1 MKQFAY
7 LMTVLALSA
16 CGSDG
21 SPSGNGNIRSNYHTR
36 GQVGAFPNEAKES
49 NDNITQVMSRS
60 DAQRADFVKYR
71 LNLNGYE
78 NTPTEETDLLAI
90 ANAAFDIAAFI
101 NGDTTEL
108 RPTDNNVLRAAL
120 SVIMADMG
128 ACADAGNAEAIN
140 ACISGFSGGTDF
152 ASKVNQ
158 VYLNTESGLT
168 ADELNFHKSD
178 GTDDTLTFTINAAGK
193 ITDVTVDGVSYE
205 RNKNTFE
212 NGTKKLT
219 YSSGMAGATQPLLYS
234 DFGEY
239 VITDTATNT
248 TTRQLFYAG
257 YDDAKKIAI
266 DKIWWPGVNGTI
278 EFKGRA
284 IGTVSNGTNAK
295 TDLNGEA
302 RLLFYGATKRS
313 ELSANFS
320 NWYDVTVTSDDTIS
334 FDNFQGDAAYKFA
347 TSGDGVSH
355 AGAEFNVNY
364 YDSKSKPSKIEGGEK
379 FFDPT
384 EAVGGA
390 QYSEGNIEMDM
401 VFGVKKQ

>member
-7 LMTVLALSA
+7 LMAVLALAA

-49 NDNITQVMSRS
+49 NDNITQVMSRK

-71 LNLNGYE
+71 LNLNGYG
-78 NTPTEETDLLAI
+78 NAPTEETDLLAI

-101 NGDTTEL
+101 NGDTTKSL
-108 RPTDNNVLRAAL
+108 PTDNNVLRAAL

-219 YSSGMAGATQPLLYS
+219 YSSGMAGWTQPLLYS

-257 YDDAKKIAI
+257 YDDAKKIATSNI
-266 DKIWWPGVNGTI
+266 ALVGESSAK
-278 EFKGRA
+278 FQGRA
-284 IGTVSNGTNAK
+284 IGTVANGENTQK
-295 TDLNGEA
+295 LNGNAE
-302 RLLFYGATKRS
+302 LTFNGSLS
-313 ELSANFS
+313 ELNATFD
-320 NWYDVTVTSDDTIS
+320 NWYNVVVNSDGNIS
-334 FDNFQGDAAYKFA
+334 FKDFTGDAAYKF
-347 TSGDGVSH
+347 SSDDENFRP
-355 AGAEFNVNY
+355 GAEFNVNY

>member
-7 LMTVLALSA
+7 LMAVLALSA

-101 NGDTTEL
+101 NGDTTKSL
-108 RPTDNNVLRAAL
+108 PTDNNVLRAAL

-168 ADELNFHKSD
+168 ADKLNFHKSD

-219 YSSGMAGATQPLLYS
+219 YSSGMAGWTQPLLYS

-257 YDDAKKIAI
+257 YDDAKKIATSDI
-266 DKIWWPGVNGTI
+266 ALVGESSAK
-278 EFKGRA
+278 FQGRA
-284 IGTVSNGTNAK
+284 IGTVANGENTQK
-295 TDLNGEA
+295 LNGNAE
-302 RLLFYGATKRS
+302 LTFNGSLS
-313 ELSANFS
+313 ELNATFD
-320 NWYDVTVTSDDTIS
+320 NWYSVVVNSDGNIS
-334 FDNFQGDAAYKFA
+334 FKDFTGDAAYKF
-347 TSGDGVSH
+347 SSDDENFRP
-355 AGAEFNVNY
+355 GAEFNVNY

>member
-1 MKQFAY
+1 MA
-7 LMTVLALSA
+7 VLALSA

-101 NGDTTEL
+101 NGDTTKSL
-108 RPTDNNVLRAAL
+108 PTDNNVLRAAL

-168 ADELNFHKSD
+168 ADKLNFHKSD

-219 YSSGMAGATQPLLYS
+219 YSSGMAGWTQPLLYS

-257 YDDAKKIAI
+257 YDDAKKIATSDI
-266 DKIWWPGVNGTI
+266 ALVGESSAK
-278 EFKGRA
+278 FQGRA
-284 IGTVSNGTNAK
+284 IGTVANGENTQK
-295 TDLNGEA
+295 LNGNAE
-302 RLLFYGATKRS
+302 LTFNGSLS
-313 ELSANFS
+313 ELNATFD
-320 NWYDVTVTSDDTIS
+320 NWYSVVVNSDGNIS
-334 FDNFQGDAAYKFA
+334 FKDFTGDAAYKF
-347 TSGDGVSH
+347 SSDDENFRP
-355 AGAEFNVNY
+355 GAEFNVNY

>member
-7 LMTVLALSA
+7 LMAVLALSA

-101 NGDTTEL
+101 NGDTTKSL
-108 RPTDNNVLRAAL
+108 PTDNNVLRAAL

-219 YSSGMAGATQPLLYS
+219 YSSGMAGWTQPLLYS

-257 YDDAKKIAI
+257 YDDTKKIATSNI
-266 DKIWWPGVNGTI
+266 ALVGESSAK
-278 EFKGRA
+278 FQGRA
-284 IGTVSNGTNAK
+284 IGTVANGENTQK
-295 TDLNGEA
+295 LNGNAE
-302 RLLFYGATKRS
+302 LTFNGSLS
-313 ELSANFS
+313 ELNATFD
-320 NWYDVTVTSDDTIS
+320 NWYNVVVNSDGNIS
-334 FDNFQGDAAYKFA
+334 FKDFTGDAAYKFSSDDENFRPGA
-347 TSGDGVSH
+347 T
-355 AGAEFNVNY
+355 FNVNY

>member
-1 MKQFAY
+1 MA
-7 LMTVLALSA
+7 VLALAA

-36 GQVGAFPNEAKES
+36 GQVDAFPNEAKES
-49 NDNITQVMSRS
+49 NDNITRVMSRK

-78 NTPTEETDLLAI
+78 NVPTEETDLLTI
-90 ANAAFDIAAFI
+90 ANAAFDIVAII
-101 NGDTTEL
+101 NGDTTKSM
-108 RPTDNNVLRAAL
+108 PTDNSVLRAAL

-128 ACADAGNAEAIN
+128 ACADATDVTN
-140 ACISGFSGGTDF
+140 CIAGFRDSTDF

-168 ADELNFHKSD
+168 VDGLKFHKSD

-193 ITDVTVDGVSYE
+193 ITDVTVDGVPYE

-219 YSSGMAGATQPLLYS
+219 YSSGMAGWTQPLLYS

-239 VITDTATNT
+239 VITDAATNT

-257 YDDAKKIAI
+257 YDDAKKIATSDI
-266 DKIWWPGVNGTI
+266 ALVGESTAK
-278 EFKGRA
+278 FQGRA
-284 IGTVSNGTNAK
+284 IGTVSNGENTQK
-295 TDLNGEA
+295 LNGNAE
-302 RLLFYGATKRS
+302 LTFNGSLS
-313 ELSANFS
+313 ELNANFD
-320 NWYDVTVTSDDTIS
+320 NWYNVVVNSDGNIS
-334 FDNFQGDAAYKFA
+334 FKDFTGDAAYKFSSDDENFRPGA
-347 TSGDGVSH
+347 T
-355 AGAEFNVNY
+355 FNVNY
-364 YDSKSKPSKIEGGEK
+364 YGTTKTA
-379 FFDPT
+379 PT

-390 QYSEGNIEMDM
+390 QYSEGDIKMDM

>member
-7 LMTVLALSA
+7 LMVVLALAA

-36 GQVGAFPNEAKES
+36 GQVDAFPNEAKES
-49 NDNITQVMSRS
+49 NDNITQVMSRR

-78 NTPTEETDLLAI
+78 NVPTEETDLLAI

-101 NGDTTEL
+101 NGDTTKSM
-108 RPTDNNVLRAAL
+108 PTDSDVLRAAL

-128 ACADAGNAEAIN
+128 VCADATDVNN
-140 ACISGFSGGTDF
+140 CIAGFRDSTDF

-168 ADELNFHKSD
+168 ANELKFHKSD
-178 GTDDTLTFTINAAGK
+178 GTDDTLTFTLNAAGK
-193 ITDVTVDGVSYE
+193 IIYVAVDGVSYA

-219 YSSGMAGATQPLLYS
+219 YSSGMTGWTQPLLYS

-257 YDDAKKIAI
+257 YDDKKIAT
-266 DKIWWPGVNGTI
+266 DKIALVGESTAK
-278 EFKGRA
+278 FQGRA
-284 IGTVSNGTNAK
+284 IGTVANGENTQKLNGTAEL
-295 TDLNGEA
+295 TFNGS
-302 RLLFYGATKRS
+302 RS
-313 ELSANFS
+313 ELNADFD
-320 NWYDVTVTSDDTIS
+320 NWYNVVVNSDGNIS
-334 FDNFQGDAAYKFA
+334 FKDFTGDAAYKF
-347 TSGDGVSH
+347 SSDDENFRP
-355 AGAEFNVNY
+355 GAEFNVNY
-364 YDSKSKPSKIEGGEK
+364 YDSKIKPSKTEAGEK
-379 FFDPT
+379 FFSPT

-390 QYSEGNIEMDM
+390 QYSEDNIKMDM
-401 VFGVKKQ
+401 VFGVRKQ

>member
-7 LMTVLALSA
+7 LMVVLALAA

-49 NDNITQVMSRS
+49 NDNITQVMSRT

-71 LNLNGYE
+71 LNLNGYD
-78 NTPTEETDLLAI
+78 NVPTQESKLLAI
-90 ANAAFDIAAFI
+90 ANAAFDIAAII
-101 NGDTTEL
+101 NGDTTKSM
-108 RPTDNNVLRAAL
+108 PTDSNVLRAAL

-128 ACADAGNAEAIN
+128 VCADATDVI
-140 ACISGFSGGTDF
+140 ACISDFSDGTDF
-152 ASKVNQ
+152 ANKVKQ

-168 ADELNFHKSD
+168 VEELKFHKSN
-178 GTDDTLTFTINAAGK
+178 GTDDTLTFEIDAAGK
-193 ITDVTVDGVSYE
+193 ITGVTVDGVLYE

-219 YSSGMAGATQPLLYS
+219 YSSGMTGSTQPLLYS

-239 VITDTATNT
+239 VITDAATNT

-257 YDDAKKIAI
+257 YDDAKKIATSDI
-266 DKIWWPGVNGTI
+266 ALVGESSAK
-278 EFKGRA
+278 FQGRA
-284 IGTVSNGTNAK
+284 IGTVANGENTQK
-295 TDLNGEA
+295 LNGAAE
-302 RLLFYGATKRS
+302 LTFNGSLS
-313 ELSANFS
+313 ELNANFD
-320 NWYDVTVTSDDTIS
+320 NWYNVVVNSDGNIS
-334 FDNFQGDAAYKFA
+334 FKDFTGDAAYKFSSDDENFRPGA
-347 TSGDGVSH
+347 T
-355 AGAEFNVNY
+355 FNVNY
-364 YDSKSKPSKIEGGEK
+364 YDSKIKPSKTEAEKK
-379 FFDPT
+379 FFSPT

>member
-1 MKQFAY
+1 MA
-7 LMTVLALSA
+7 VLALSA

-101 NGDTTEL
+101 NGDTTKSL
-108 RPTDNNVLRAAL
+108 PTDNNVLRAAL

-219 YSSGMAGATQPLLYS
+219 YSSGMAGWTQPLLYS

-257 YDDAKKIAI
+257 YDDAKKIATSNI
-266 DKIWWPGVNGTI
+266 ALVGEYSAK
-278 EFKGRA
+278 FQGRA
-284 IGTVSNGTNAK
+284 IGTVANGENTQK
-295 TDLNGEA
+295 LNGNAE
-302 RLLFYGATKRS
+302 LTFNGSLS
-313 ELSANFS
+313 ELNATFD
-320 NWYDVTVTSDDTIS
+320 NWYNVVVNSDGNIS
-334 FDNFQGDAAYKFA
+334 FKDFTGDAAYKF
-347 TSGDGVSH
+347 SSDDENFRP
-355 AGAEFNVNY
+355 GAEFNVNY

>member
-1 MKQFAY
+1 MA
-7 LMTVLALSA
+7 VLALSA

-101 NGDTTEL
+101 NGDTTKSL
-108 RPTDNNVLRAAL
+108 PTDNNVLRAAL

-219 YSSGMAGATQPLLYS
+219 YSSGMAGWTQPLLYS

-257 YDDAKKIAI
+257 YDDTKKIATSNI
-266 DKIWWPGVNGTI
+266 ALVGESSAK
-278 EFKGRA
+278 FQGRA
-284 IGTVSNGTNAK
+284 IGTVANGENTQK
-295 TDLNGEA
+295 LNGNAE
-302 RLLFYGATKRS
+302 LTFNGSLS
-313 ELSANFS
+313 ELNATFD
-320 NWYDVTVTSDDTIS
+320 NWYNVVVNSDGNIS
-334 FDNFQGDAAYKFA
+334 FKDFTGDAAYKFSSDDENFRPGA
-347 TSGDGVSH
+347 T
-355 AGAEFNVNY
+355 FNVNY

>member
-7 LMTVLALSA
+7 LMAVLALAA

-36 GQVGAFPNEAKES
+36 GQVDAFPNEAKES
-49 NDNITQVMSRS
+49 NDNITRVMSRK

-78 NTPTEETDLLAI
+78 NVPTEETDLLTI
-90 ANAAFDIAAFI
+90 ANAAFDIVAII
-101 NGDTTEL
+101 NGDTTKSM
-108 RPTDNNVLRAAL
+108 PTDNSVLRAAL

-128 ACADAGNAEAIN
+128 ACADATDVTN
-140 ACISGFSGGTDF
+140 CIAGFRDSTDF

-168 ADELNFHKSD
+168 VDELKFHKSD

-193 ITDVTVDGVSYE
+193 ITDVTVDGVPYE

-212 NGTKKLT
+212 SEDKTKKLT
-219 YSSGMAGATQPLLYS
+219 YSSGMAGWTQPLLYS

-239 VITDTATNT
+239 VITDAATNT

-257 YDDAKKIAI
+257 YDDAKKIATSDI
-266 DKIWWPGVNGTI
+266 ALVGESTAK
-278 EFKGRA
+278 FQGRA
-284 IGTVSNGTNAK
+284 IGTVSNGENTQK
-295 TDLNGEA
+295 LNGNAE
-302 RLLFYGATKRS
+302 LTFNGSLS
-313 ELSANFS
+313 ELNANFD
-320 NWYDVTVTSDDTIS
+320 NWYNVVVNSDGNIS
-334 FDNFQGDAAYKFA
+334 FKDFTGDAAYKF
-347 TSGDGVSH
+347 SSDDENFRS
-355 AGAEFNVNY
+355 GAEFNVNY
-364 YDSKSKPSKIEGGEK
+364 YDSKIKPSKTEAEKK
-379 FFDPT
+379 FFSPT

-390 QYSEGNIEMDM
+390 KYSEDNIEMDM
-401 VFGVKKQ
+401 VFGVKK